1 MIENLN
7 MTDPRQNVELPD
19 ENERAKIIDMK
30 KSDTDLYLN
39 EIQSKL
45 DSYIRLSMPIQS
57 ETIKSHEILV

>member
-7 MTDPRQNVELPD
+7 MTDPRQNVELPN

>member
-19 ENERAKIIDMK
+19 ESERAKIIDMK

>member
-7 MTDPRQNVELPD
+7 MNDPRQNVELPN